1 MNHYCLK
8 CGRGLSQK
16 EKQRCRVYCYSC
28 FRKIIEKIEEEVLCQ
43 DEWTSTSVPLH
54 PPSE

>member
-16 EKQRCRVYCYSC
+16 EKQRCRVYCYSY